1 MSVTFTLVQLKLTLK
16 VGITV
21 IHIHYHL
28 VQKDINSGLT
38 CQNIFCPIATPNL
51 VLSDRDI

>member
-28 VQKDINSGLT
+28 VQKDINSALS